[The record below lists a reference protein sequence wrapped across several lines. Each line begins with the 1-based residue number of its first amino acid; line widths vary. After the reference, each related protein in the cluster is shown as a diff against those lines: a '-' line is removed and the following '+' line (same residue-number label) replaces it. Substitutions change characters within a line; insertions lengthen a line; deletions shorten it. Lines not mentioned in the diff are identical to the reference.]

1 MDNRGITI
9 AEGDIL
15 VLCIRLFSELLIGR
29 YGLPQPDHAN
39 TLLSRHAS
47 GVFSRCRDLLSTFQ
61 GGHRDD
67 AFNNLILPQ
76 SELAVTALGHALAH
90 SCALDAG
97 VPTPLLELFECYI
110 VRLDSAWYAEHV
122 GITDDV
128 LRQKEDRAIHEALP
142 NLKAYIDK
150 LDVRRWVTA
159 PILNDEAWNR
169 WLSALPIHTGFERQ
183 DTMLYDNS
191 HSALMS
197 V

>member
-29 YGLPQPDHAN
+29 YELPQPTHAN

-47 GVFSRCRDLLSTFQ
+47 GVFSRCKELLATFH

-97 VPTPLLELFECYI
+97 VPTPLLELFECYV
-110 VRLDSAWYAEHV
+110 VRLDPVWYAEHA
-122 GITDDV
+122 GITDSV
-128 LRQKEDRAIHEALP
+128 LRQKEDEAVRTALP
-142 NLKAYIDK
+142 HLQEYVDK
-150 LDVRRWVTA
+150 LDVRRWITA
-159 PILNDEAWNR
+159 PILNDYAWSK
-169 WLSALPIHTGFERQ
+169 WLSSLPIHTGFERQ
-183 DTMLYDNS
+183 DATLYDNS
-191 HSALMS
+191 YAAAIS